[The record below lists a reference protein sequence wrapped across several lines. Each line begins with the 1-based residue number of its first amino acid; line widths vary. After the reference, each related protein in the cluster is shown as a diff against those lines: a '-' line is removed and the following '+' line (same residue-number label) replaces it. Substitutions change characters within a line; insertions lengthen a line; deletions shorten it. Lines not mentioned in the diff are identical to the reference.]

1 MLLKTLRD
9 EVLDYLARMACHTL
23 AIAIAINA
31 QSSRRARELHDKHF
45 LRRHGRHSYNRKVG
59 TQ

>member
-1 MLLKTLRD
+1 MLLKTRRD
-9 EVLDYLARMACHTL
+9 EVLDYMARMACHTL
-23 AIAIAINA
+23 AIAINA
-31 QSSRRARELHDKHF
+31 QSSPLARELRDKHS

>member
-9 EVLDYLARMACHTL
+9 KVLDYLARMARHTL
-23 AIAIAINA
+23 SIAINA
-31 QSSRRARELHDKHF
+31 ESSPLARELHDKHF

>member
-9 EVLDYLARMACHTL
+9 DVLDYLARMACHTL
-23 AIAIAINA
+23 AIAINA
-31 QSSRRARELHDKHF
+31 ESSALARELHDKHF